1 MSPGDP
7 SSDLRPVAFDRLPH
21 AAMVVGLCGRILLR
35 NPVAERMLPPGLDVV
50 EAIVCGSGP
59 DALDWRAEA
68 RALDDPDSRRELH
81 DVWIY
86 QRSGG
91 QILVDLTFRRLGVEP
106 VGCASRGQMPELCE
120 PCDGVLVLVHDVSQR
135 ASMERRLAASER
147 LAAVGKLSAQVA
159 HQLNTPL
166 DGILRYIGLAQ
177 RSDPAQADGFLEK
190 ARSGLMRMAS
200 IIRDLAQ
207 QGRIGDH
214 ATSDRSLRE
223 LLDEVLVAMQPSAQS
238 MGVEFAFEIDP
249 VGPCRVDGNL
259 FHIFGNIV
267 RNALDAMAGPGR
279 LTIRIRREGDSVLVE
294 FEDTGPGLG
303 QADPEVL
310 FAPFY
315 TSKRGGEGSGLGL
328 AIARELAQRMGGSLR
343 AADADGG
350 GAVFTLE
357 LPAGEAAWAQPEMP
371 REVREDA

>member
-1 MSPGDP
+1 
-7 SSDLRPVAFDRLPH
+7 
-21 AAMVVGLCGRILLR
+21 MVVGLCGRILLR